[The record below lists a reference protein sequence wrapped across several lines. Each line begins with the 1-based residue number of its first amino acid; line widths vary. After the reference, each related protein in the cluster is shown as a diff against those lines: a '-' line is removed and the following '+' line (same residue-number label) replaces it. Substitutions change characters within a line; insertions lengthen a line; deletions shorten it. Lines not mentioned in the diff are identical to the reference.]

1 MKKHVAR
8 ILLIALLIC
17 TMASMTSCVRF
28 NVESV
33 SIGGIPIKCHYL
45 YSIDCETSAY
55 KYVYSTK
62 LLDVGDE
69 IKIDDESTGKVVD
82 LIEEY
87 NIHIFKGI
95 STCIISYYVFPIG
108 EDTESEG
115 FVNGEEGTESEGF
128 VNVEDSDI
136 ITDLESVDDLAD
148 LIYPD
153 QFYKTLDKA
162 KENAPEK
169 NVTEIHKKSVT
180 VTYK

>member
-33 SIGGIPIKCHYL
+33 SIGGVPIRCHYL
-45 YSIDCETSAY
+45 YSIDCESSAY

-69 IKIDDESTGKVVD
+69 IKIDDKSTGKVVD

-87 NIHIFKGI
+87 NIHIFKGL
-95 STCIISYYVFPIG
+95 STYIISYYIFPI
-108 EDTESEG
+108 
-115 FVNGEEGTESEGF
+115 GEEGTESEGF

-169 NVTEIHKKSVT
+169 NVTEVYKRGVT